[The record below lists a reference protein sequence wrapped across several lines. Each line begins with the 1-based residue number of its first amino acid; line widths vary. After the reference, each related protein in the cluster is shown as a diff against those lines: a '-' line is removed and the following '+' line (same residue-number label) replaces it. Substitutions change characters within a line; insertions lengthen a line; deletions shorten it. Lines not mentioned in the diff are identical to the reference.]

1 MHAEVGDRWCGIGP
15 TRAPLPNQKPTSS
28 GCPRGRASR
37 SAGLAITLPTPA
49 FSAFDVEDVELALNI
64 AEDDVT
70 AGHGGILHRY
80 ARPITAAGTKHPCLS
95 WRDGHQVED

>member
-1 MHAEVGDRWCGIGP
+1 MPRLATVGAVSDRRGLRSQI
-15 TRAPLPNQKPTSS
+15 RSPLHQVALAAVLLDQP
-28 GCPRGRASR
+28 GV
-37 SAGLAITLPTPA
+37 AITLPTPA

-80 ARPITAAGTKHPCLS
+80 ARPITAAGTNHPCLS